1 MKLFKIFAVLSL
13 VVLGLSQTAG
23 AALIV
28 TVDIGNNGSVEG
40 TTSDG
45 SSPYDISLSTSSGGI
60 TVNLDTHAFENALA
74 AGINTTQAA
83 ISLTGSGSGQVRIK
97 VLYEDLSLP
106 AGDPLDVTSTIASS
120 TLFGGITG
128 GSNST
133 YIDDVISLNTTTGAV
148 TFANAP
154 TAVMAS
160 MGPSPVGTQS
170 VTASRDRGGATYS
183 LLSDILLNYDL
194 TALTDFTGNAV
205 ADSVV
210 VAPIPEAG
218 SLIAWSLCAAAVGIV
233 VYRRKRTA

>member
-83 ISLTGSGSGQVRIK
+83 ISLTGSG
-97 VLYEDLSLP
+97 
-106 AGDPLDVTSTIASS
+106 
-120 TLFGGITG
+120 
-128 GSNST
+128 
-133 YIDDVISLNTTTGAV
+133 
-148 TFANAP
+148 
-154 TAVMAS
+154 
-160 MGPSPVGTQS
+160 
-170 VTASRDRGGATYS
+170 
-183 LLSDILLNYDL
+183 
-194 TALTDFTGNAV
+194 
-205 ADSVV
+205 
-210 VAPIPEAG
+210 
-218 SLIAWSLCAAAVGIV
+218 
-233 VYRRKRTA
+233 